1 MVRAGQAVERMV
13 GNIKFHHAAPQLLEP
28 LRLGADDHAF
38 GDRRGAGCGVAVA
51 PFHLDQA
58 ETAGTEAL
66 DAVGGAQLG
75 DRRSEEHTS
84 ELQSLMRNS
93 YAVFCLTK
101 TNTMKTTL

>member
-1 MVRAGQAVERMV
+1 MIRRPPRSTLNVTLFPYPTLFRSGQSVEQMV

-38 GDRRGAGCGVAVA
+38 GDRRGAVCGVAVA

-66 DAVGGAQLG
+66 DAVGCAQLEIG
-75 DRRSEEHTS
+75 RAH
-84 ELQSLMRNS
+84 
-93 YAVFCLTK
+93 V
-101 TNTMKTTL
+101 

>member
-1 MVRAGQAVERMV
+1 MRDFVFYKWYCDTRDLHVLTHSFPSRRSSD
-13 GNIKFHHAAPQLLEP
+13 LP

-75 DRRSEEHTS
+75 DRTAQQRGGAHDADRKSTR
-84 ELQSLMRNS
+84 LNS
-93 YAVFCLTK
+93 SH
-101 TNTMKTTL
+101 